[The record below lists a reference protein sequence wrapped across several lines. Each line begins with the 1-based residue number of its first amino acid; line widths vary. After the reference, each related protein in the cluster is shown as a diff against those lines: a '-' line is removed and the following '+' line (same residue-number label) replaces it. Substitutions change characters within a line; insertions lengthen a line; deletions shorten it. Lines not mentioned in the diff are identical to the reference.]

1 MTDKYNVD
9 LDSAFLD
16 GYKPRP
22 LVPWR
27 LIWIVIALLLMA
39 LSVRVSLPGP
49 GLSQC
54 PSTSTLT

>member
-39 LSVRVSLPGP
+39 LSVRV
-49 GLSQC
+49 
-54 PSTSTLT
+54 LTTWSRA